1 MKAYWMSV
9 LALAVISVF
18 AGGILYW
25 TNPDAAQANLSSS
38 STRL

>member
-1 MKAYWMSV
+1 MKAYWISV
-9 LALAVISVF
+9 LALVAITVF
-18 AGGILYW
+18 VGGVLYW